1 MDESAAGGESSDC
14 LRMPSNNGKGKLCRA
29 KKALKDRFKPDSRRE
44 LYLSEFSTKK
54 RRPGEGWAEYADELR
69 VLADKAFPEL
79 EEQVRERLALNQY
92 LGQLD
97 NPQVAF
103 NVKRPA
109 SLIDTV
115 SSTLEMESY
124 LLPRPSKVA
133 TVDIETE
140 SVIAAVQSKQDL
152 MMDMLQGMMERAYFF
167 FGRTFDLVSGWQH
180 ICACAVPHPL
190 FT

>member
-14 LRMPSNNGKGKLCRA
+14 LGRLPTTAKESYAAL
-29 KKALKDRFKPDSRRE
+29 KKAMKDRFEPDSRRE
-44 LYLSEFSTKK
+44 LYLSEFSTRK

-97 NPQVAF
+97 NPHVAF
-103 NVKRPA
+103 NMKQKRPA
-109 SLIDTV
+109 SLTDAV
-115 SSTLEMESY
+115 NLTLEMESY
-124 LLPRPSKVA
+124 LLPHPNKVA

-140 SVIAAVQSKQDL
+140 SVIAAVHDL
-152 MMDMLQGMMERAYFF
+152 MMDMLQGMMER
-167 FGRTFDLVSGWQH
+167 
-180 ICACAVPHPL
+180 
-190 FT
+190 